1 MTKSSPARIIR
12 RELIKKR
19 INVEDL
25 TITVKELYD
34 EFSTG
39 KLIVL
44 HVWLQRMCRKSN
56 WQLKEWKAVKEY
68 LEAFFHGESNIQP
81 FYKVS
86 IDVLLSQVE
95 EDMEY
100 VTANL
105 SKEAYKEIVDSLK
118 KQKGDGAEY
127 VLLDGQNRLVVCLLE
142 FFNSTMKFTNY
153 PNGFDIE
160 TADIKETED
169 KNGDIHYSFNKLEFK
184 KTLNDFQFEDLK
196 DTLFKDP
203 DNNTK
208 YSQSQWAFWNTP
220 VDMKVCL
227 SGKLSDIV
235 KSLVNLNKNS
245 SWGEIEHA
253 LVEVKPLSYRINR
266 AIFMNA
272 LIIALFGNVESA
284 RNIGFKPKNKLKKD
298 AVPNP
303 DLNGELND
311 QQLWKGHVSDFS
323 GGYELEKKGHGRFLC
338 ELIYYVVKKGQN
350 GFGGEPILC
359 QMIRNSDQSDASLI
373 AHDKVKDFLEWVSKS
388 YACLA
393 TPDLIKANKPFSREF
408 LRSLL
413 IMIEIMTDKD
423 HSHHYKSPIKLAKGV
438 KQISKGKELIEEL
451 LAWHLKKKDPKK
463 KTVNSGSKVVYKNS
477 DFDDYGAPLSGTY
490 AADTL
495 SAASADCQKDRADHI
510 FGFINEN
517 FGRWIK
523 NNYFH
528 DADSLRGTVSEHTR
542 EAARRSTGG
551 LDGYTG
557 EPLSRKVSSHVEHI
571 ISLNGPSRGINPKTG
586 EPTEILMTN
595 KETNLEK
602 SSKI

>member
-19 INVEDL
+19 IDVEDL

-56 WQLKEWKAVKEY
+56 WQLKEWKAIKEY

-105 SKEAYKEIVDSLK
+105 SKKAYKEIVDSLK
-118 KQKGDGAEY
+118 KERGDGAEY

-153 PNGFDIE
+153 PKGFDIE
-160 TADIKETED
+160 IADIEITED
-169 KNGDIHYSFNKLEFK
+169 ENGDTHHSIVKSEFK
-184 KTLNDFQFEDLK
+184 KTLNDFQFEELK
-196 DTLFKDP
+196 DTLFTDP
-203 DNNTK
+203 DNNTE
-208 YSQSQWAFWNTP
+208 YSQAQWAFWNTP

-272 LIIALFGNVESA
+272 LIIALFGNVELA
-284 RNIGFKPKNKLKKD
+284 RNIAFKPKNEKD
-298 AVPNP
+298 IR
-303 DLNGELND
+303 
-311 QQLWKGHVSDFS
+311 QFWKGHVSDFS
-323 GGYELEKKGHGRFLC
+323 GGYDLEKKGHGRFLC
-338 ELIYYVVKKGQN
+338 ELIYYVVKQGQN

-359 QMIRNSDQSDASLI
+359 QMIRNSDQSDESLI
-373 AHDKVKDFLEWVSKS
+373 AHIKIKNFLEWVSVS
-388 YACLA
+388 YACVT
-393 TPDLIKANKPFSREF
+393 TPALIKADKPFSREF

-413 IMIEIMTDKD
+413 IMIEIMTDKE
-423 HSHHYKSPIKLAKGV
+423 HCHHYNSPIKLAKGV
-438 KQISKGKELIEEL
+438 NQISKSKELIDEL
-451 LAWHLKKKDPKK
+451 LTWHLEKKNPM
-463 KTVNSGSKVVYKNS
+463 KTAANGSSVVYNNP
-477 DFDDYGAPLSGTY
+477 DFDAHGAPLSGTY

-495 SAASADCQKDRADHI
+495 SMSSADCQKRRSVHI
-510 FGFINEN
+510 LEFINEN
-517 FGRWIK
+517 TDRWLK
-523 NNYFH
+523 NNFFKST
-528 DADSLRGTVSEHTR
+528 DELRGPMSKHAR

-557 EPLSRKVSSHVEHI
+557 EPISRKVSSQVEHI
-571 ISLNGPSRGINPKTG
+571 ISLNGPYGGINPKTG
-586 EPTEILMTN
+586 KPTLTLITN
-595 KETNLEK
+595 EETNLEK
-602 SSKI
+602 SNKI